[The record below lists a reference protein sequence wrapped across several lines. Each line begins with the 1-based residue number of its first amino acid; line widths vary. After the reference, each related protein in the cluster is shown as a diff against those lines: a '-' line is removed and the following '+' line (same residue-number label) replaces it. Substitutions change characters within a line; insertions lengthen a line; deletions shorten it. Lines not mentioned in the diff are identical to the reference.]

1 VNSELRLRDY
11 LGHILEAIARIQSF
25 SAGMDETGFAADIK
39 TQDAVIRNME
49 VIGEAC
55 NNIRRVA
62 PDFAKAHPE
71 VPWGSAIGNRNAL
84 SHGYFSVDLA
94 LIWAT
99 VQNDLPKLKAAVEYL
114 RVESGPQD

>member
-1 VNSELRLRDY
+1 
-11 LGHILEAIARIQSF
+11 
-25 SAGMDETGFAADIK
+25 MDDLK

-55 NNIRRVA
+55 SNILRLA
-62 PDFAKAHPE
+62 PEFAQAHPE

-84 SHGYFSVDLA
+84 SHGYFSVDIR

-99 VQNDLPKLKAAVEYL
+99 IQDDLPALKASVKRL
-114 RVESGPQD
+114 TGESG